1 MGHPER
7 IPVPASVYCE
17 AYNYALSPTRGGSGG
32 AVTNL
37 PQKEQSEVFFS
48 VTKLFQNKDVNLR
61 RMVRPRNW
69 QQRLRAAGFDSQ
81 LRPCVSTGEHGF
93 VVGSAT
99 AVDVIVLQPG
109 LEL

>member
-69 QQRLRAAGFDSQ
+69 QQRKGRWLRQSAAAVCQ
-81 LRPCVSTGEHGF
+81 HGRTWVRRRF
-93 VVGSAT
+93 SNCC
-99 AVDVIVLQPG
+99 
-109 LEL
+109 